1 MNSAEEIFNNLTD
14 EQKAQAM
21 NFSSPEEMFEF
32 AKEEGMELP
41 DEQLEAIAGG
51 RLWNKCGELGPDPNC
66 QTVCS

>member
-1 MNSAEEIFNNLTD
+1 MNSAEGIFDGLT
-14 EQKAQAM
+14 
-21 NFSSPEEMFEF
+21 
-32 AKEEGMELP
+32 